1 MYVQSNQPEIQ
12 TVRHGQRERER
23 EGGRENG
30 REEERSVIVYVLV
43 GLRCREGG
51 SVRENQ
57 IGDRLIQ
64 NFLYLDL
71 GCL

>member
-1 MYVQSNQPEIQ
+1 MYSLINLKSKLLDMD
-12 TVRHGQRERER
+12 RERER

-51 SVRENQ
+51 SVWENQ

>member
-1 MYVQSNQPEIQ
+1 MYSLINLKSKLLDMD
-12 TVRHGQRERER
+12 RERER

-30 REEERSVIVYVLV
+30 TEEERSVIVCVLV